1 MTARTTSRR
10 ALGRTF
16 SALRIPNYRR
26 YAFGQAVSLT
36 GTWMQ
41 RVAQAW
47 LVLELGGTGTDLGL
61 VTALQFL
68 PLLLFGMWGGLVVD
82 RVDKR
87 RLLATTQVAAAVL
100 AGVLGVLVATG
111 SVRLWMVMVL
121 AAALGVVH
129 LFDNPG
135 RQTFLL
141 EMVGP
146 EQLANAV
153 TLNSVAVNA
162 ARVLG
167 PAVAAGVITTGG
179 LAACFLLNA
188 VSYVAVIVA
197 FTSMREEELRPGEI
211 QPRGPGQVREGLAYV
226 WRTPELR
233 RPLVAVAVVGTL
245 AYEFQVVLP
254 LMARFVFDGGAGT
267 YGIMTSCMGVGA
279 VVGGLVIASRNRS
292 GLRSL
297 AVAGYG
303 FGGSL
308 LLAAAAP
315 TLALELVA
323 LVGVGVGSIAFLAA
337 ANTIL
342 QLGAAPAMRGRVMA
356 LWAIA
361 FLGSTPVGG
370 PLVGWVGEH
379 AGPRSA
385 LALGGVATVAAA
397 AFLARQHADVVQPA
411 GAPAAPPVPR
421 PVETSG

>member
-1 MTARTTSRR
+1 MTARATSRR
-10 ALGRTF
+10 GLARTF

-47 LVLELGGTGTDLGL
+47 LVLELGGTGTELGL

-87 RLLATTQVAAAVL
+87 RLLVATQAGAAVL
-100 AGVLGVLVATG
+100 AVILGVLVATG
-111 SVRLWMVMVL
+111 AVQMWMVMVL

-135 RQTFLL
+135 RQTFVL
-141 EMVGP
+141 EMVGR

-162 ARVLG
+162 ARVVG
-167 PAVAAGVITTGG
+167 PAIAAGVIATAG
-179 LAACFLLNA
+179 LAACFLLDA
-188 VSYVAVIVA
+188 VSYLAVIAA
-197 FTSMREEELRPGEI
+197 FVSMREDELRRAEV
-211 QPRGPGQVREGLAYV
+211 QPRGPGQLREGLAYV

-233 RPLVAVAVVGTL
+233 RPLLAMALVGTL

-267 YGIMTSCMGVGA
+267 YGVMTSCMGVGA
-279 VVGGLVIASRNRS
+279 VVGGLVLAGRNRS
-292 GLRSL
+292 GRRSL
-297 AVAGYG
+297 VVAGYG
-303 FGGSL
+303 FGAAL
-308 LLAAAAP
+308 LVAAAAP

-337 ANTIL
+337 ANTFL

-356 LWAIA
+356 LWAVA

-370 PLVGWVGEH
+370 PLIGWVAEH
-379 AGPRSA
+379 FGPRA
-385 LALGGVATVAAA
+385 GLALGGVATVVAAA
-397 AFLARQHADVVQPA
+397 VLLRERSPLSPPVMASSGTADVA
-411 GAPAAPPVPR
+411 G
-421 PVETSG
+421 

>member
-1 MTARTTSRR
+1 MMSVRLASRR
-10 ALGRTF
+10 ALARTF
-16 SALRIPNYRR
+16 SALRIRNYRR

-47 LVLELGGTGTDLGL
+47 LVLELGGTGTELGL

-87 RLLATTQVAAAVL
+87 RLLVATQAAAAVL
-100 AGVLGVLVATG
+100 AVVLGVLVATG
-111 SVRLWMVMVL
+111 TVRLWMVMVL
-121 AAALGVVH
+121 ATALGVVH

-135 RQTFLL
+135 RQTFVL
-141 EMVGP
+141 EMVGR

-167 PAVAAGVITTGG
+167 PAVAAGLITTVG

-188 VSYVAVIVA
+188 VSYLAVIAA
-197 FTSMREEELRPGEI
+197 FASMDRDELRPGEI
-211 QPRGPGQVREGLAYV
+211 QPRGPGQLREGLAYV

-233 RPLVAVAVVGTL
+233 RPLLAMALVGTL

-267 YGIMTSCMGVGA
+267 YGVMTSCMGVGA
-279 VVGGLVIASRNRS
+279 VVGGLVLASRNRS
-292 GLRSL
+292 GPRSL

-303 FGGSL
+303 FGVSL

-315 TLALELVA
+315 TLGLELVA

-342 QLGAAPAMRGRVMA
+342 QLRAAPAMRGRVMA
-356 LWAIA
+356 LWAVA
-361 FLGSTPVGG
+361 FLGSTPIGG
-370 PLVGWVGEH
+370 PLVGWVSEH
-379 AGPRSA
+379 VGPRA
-385 LALGGVATVAAA
+385 GLALGGAATVVAAA
-397 AFLARQHADVVQPA
+397 VLLRQRADAPLPATPPA
-411 GAPAAPPVPR
+411 GIPT
-421 PVETSG
+421 TSGTTG

>member
-1 MTARTTSRR
+1 MTARAISRR
-10 ALGRTF
+10 ALARTF

-47 LVLELGGTGTDLGL
+47 LVLELGGTGTELGL
-61 VTALQFL
+61 VAALQFL
-68 PLLLFGMWGGLVVD
+68 PLLLFGMWGGLMVD
-82 RVDKR
+82 RVDTR
-87 RLLATTQVAAAVL
+87 RLLVATQACAAVL
-100 AGVLGVLVATG
+100 AVVLGVLVATG
-111 SVRLWMVMVL
+111 AVQMWMVMVL

-135 RQTFLL
+135 RQTFVL
-141 EMVGP
+141 EMVGA

-167 PAVAAGVITTGG
+167 PAIAAGVIATAG

-188 VSYVAVIVA
+188 VSYLAVIAA
-197 FTSMREEELRPGEI
+197 FTSMREDELRPAEV
-211 QPRGPGQVREGLAYV
+211 QTRGPGQLREGLAYV

-233 RPLVAVAVVGTL
+233 RPLLAMAVVGTL

-267 YGIMTSCMGVGA
+267 YGVMTSCMGVGA
-279 VVGGLVIASRNRS
+279 VVGGLVLAGRNRS
-292 GLRSL
+292 GPRSL
-297 AVAGYG
+297 VVAGYG
-303 FGGSL
+303 FGAAL

-356 LWAIA
+356 LWAVA

-370 PLVGWVGEH
+370 PLVGWVSEH
-379 AGPRSA
+379 LGPRVG
-385 LALGGVATVAAA
+385 LALGGAASVVAAA
-397 AFLARQHADVVQPA
+397 VLLRERSPAPRPAMASSGTADVT
-411 GAPAAPPVPR
+411 G
-421 PVETSG
+421 